1 MRMRRL
7 RDNKLTRS
15 MIRETYLSKNDLI
28 YPIFVVE
35 GNDIKREISSMPD
48 CYHYS
53 VDRIKE
59 EINELKSLG
68 INYIMIFGVPDEK
81 DEFGSAAYYED
92 GIVQRAIKEIKR
104 INPDM
109 YVITDVCMCEYTS
122 HGHCGIIGHDHK
134 VLNDETLPYI
144 SSIALSH
151 VKAGADMV
159 APSDM
164 MDFRIES
171 IRKTLDENGFSNIP
185 IMAYSAKYESAF
197 YGPFREA
204 AGSAP
209 QFGDR
214 KSYQMDIANSDEA
227 LREISLDIEEGADII
242 MVKPALSYLDVIRRA
257 KDNFNI
263 PIAAYNV
270 SGEYSMIKNA
280 IKNGI
285 LSEKAI
291 YESVLSI
298 KRAGANIILTYFAKD
313 IAKIL
318 NKEN

>member
-15 MIRETYLSKNDLI
+15 MIRETYLSKNDLV

-81 DEFGSAAYYED
+81 DEFGSGAYYED

-134 VLNDETLPYI
+134 V
-144 SSIALSH
+144 
-151 VKAGADMV
+151 
-159 APSDM
+159 
-164 MDFRIES
+164 
-171 IRKTLDENGFSNIP
+171 
-185 IMAYSAKYESAF
+185 
-197 YGPFREA
+197 
-204 AGSAP
+204 
-209 QFGDR
+209 
-214 KSYQMDIANSDEA
+214 
-227 LREISLDIEEGADII
+227 
-242 MVKPALSYLDVIRRA
+242 
-257 KDNFNI
+257 
-263 PIAAYNV
+263 
-270 SGEYSMIKNA
+270 
-280 IKNGI
+280 
-285 LSEKAI
+285 
-291 YESVLSI
+291 
-298 KRAGANIILTYFAKD
+298 
-313 IAKIL
+313 
-318 NKEN
+318 

>member
-15 MIRETYLSKNDLI
+15 MIRETYLSKNDLV

-59 EINELKSLG
+59 EINELTSLG

-81 DEFGSAAYYED
+81 DEFGSGAYYED